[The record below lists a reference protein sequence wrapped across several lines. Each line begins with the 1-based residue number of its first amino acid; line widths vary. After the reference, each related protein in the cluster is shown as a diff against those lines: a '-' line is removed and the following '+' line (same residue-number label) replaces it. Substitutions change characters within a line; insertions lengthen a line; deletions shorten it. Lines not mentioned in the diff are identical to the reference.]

1 MFLLNISIFSNS
13 IVPQW
18 MCIHYIYIYTYTVAQ
33 RWHVYLFIYLVRT
46 IIQSLLNI
54 KGRSFIREEFC
65 PAPESNMPL
74 NNAKDTIVHCHFI
87 TIGPKAGLSSTP
99 ISFLVFTLANI
110 TSDFAN
116 LPSGVRCKSMVIFYG
131 ETWSILH
138 TAWLNCSKVEQA
150 TVSRG
155 RLFQW
160 NTALG
165 KNVNL

>member
-1 MFLLNISIFSNS
+1 MNVYTL
-13 IVPQW
+13 
-18 MCIHYIYIYTYTVAQ
+18 YIYTYTVAQ

-87 TIGPKAGLSSTP
+87 KIGPMAGLSSTP

-116 LPSGVRCKSMVIFYG
+116 LPSHYPSLTSLTNVA
-131 ETWSILH
+131 
-138 TAWLNCSKVEQA
+138 TAESW
-150 TVSRG
+150 TI
-155 RLFQW
+155 
-160 NTALG
+160 TAGSL
-165 KNVNL
+165 LIS